1 MFTNQRISRQDR
13 ACCFPSL
20 GNQAAKASRAR
31 PQRRFVVAGDW
42 APQQDLLEIGCEPT
56 DRDLEAFIKQDE
68 RNHLIHAAEL
78 RLLEI
83 SASSA
88 SAAKNFSKEMLGVLV
103 VEVKDSDIQVDSTH
117 KTTPPASFGLPRQ
130 IVHVALAARLLPVP
144 SSTVAL
150 EHGRREFFG

>member
-13 ACCFPSL
+13 ACCFPSR
-20 GNQAAKASRAR
+20 GNQSLKASRAR
-31 PQRRFVVAGDW
+31 PQRRFVLDEW

-56 DRDLEAFIKQDE
+56 GHDLEAFIKQDE
-68 RNHLIHAAEL
+68 RHNRIRAAEL
-78 RLLEI
+78 RLLNI

-88 SAAKNFSKEMLGVLV
+88 SAAKNFSQEMLGVLV
-103 VEVKDSDIQVDSTH
+103 VEIKDSDIQVDRTH
-117 KTTPPASFGLPRQ
+117 KTIPPASFGLPRQ